1 MGILSDQVVEEHAAR
16 ASDTAS
22 VDLHASL
29 PHADLLMGEHLSA
42 AASGSRLWSLTQRG
56 LALLAIILASPIFL
70 ILFIAVK
77 VTSPGP
83 FLYRQTR
90 FGVGGVPFET
100 LKVRTMTEGAD
111 RDQSRAIYVAAG
123 DPEITRIGRLLRDLK
138 LDELPQLWNVVRGDM
153 ALVGPRPIAPA
164 LQRKLEREIPGFR
177 LRLAVPPGLTS
188 LAQICII
195 RNAEGDRMLRDWQMR
210 FEAEMHYIANRSCAY
225 DVIVI
230 GLTMLYLVRRVFTET
245 VIRRLGRLF
254 QVSATTAACLLLAG
268 CLGYGG
274 NVDAD
279 GPITRLK
286 VTEGGP
292 IAISG
297 APARDTKSA
306 IQREAIRVEALAA
319 GAPDPAYRVGPGD
332 ILSINIFDEPGLN
345 ELVLRV
351 DERGKIQIPVLEN
364 FEVGGKSEVD
374 IRDDLKAAFS
384 NRFKDPWVLVQVV
397 EYRSQP
403 IYLLGEFNSPGV
415 RYLERPTNIV
425 QAVSLGNGIRES
437 ASLRGAQLRRD
448 GRVLPIDVEALLRD
462 GREDQNIW
470 LQPGDTLFMPNAAE
484 RQVYVLGAVDEPGA
498 VSLARKPLTLMQAIS
513 QVGGPISPGA
523 DMQQVR
529 IIRTNSPLEGEL
541 LVVDA
546 DSILSG
552 NMLDLPLQAEDVIF
566 IPKDGFGDWNDVV
579 ATILPS
585 LQLVGGTL
593 QPFVQ
598 IRFLL
603 DDD

>member
-1 MGILSDQVVEEHAAR
+1 MGILPEQVVEERAALLGEPEAPVC
-16 ASDTAS
+16 ASSAT
-22 VDLHASL
+22 L
-29 PHADLLMGEHLSA
+29 PTVPQS
-42 AASGSRLWSLTQRG
+42 SRLWSLVQRG
-56 LALLAIILASPIFL
+56 LALFAILLASPVFL
-70 ILFIAVK
+70 LLFIAVK

-90 FGVGGVPFET
+90 FGVGGMPFET
-100 LKVRTMTEGAD
+100 LKVRTMTVGAD
-111 RDQSRAIYVAAG
+111 KDAKRAIYVASG

-164 LQRKLEREIPGFR
+164 LQKQLETEIPGFR
-177 LRLAVPPGLTS
+177 MRLAVQPGLTS

-210 FEAEMHYIANRSCAY
+210 FEAEMHYIANRSFAY

-230 GLTMLYLVRRVFTET
+230 GLTMLYLARRLFSET
-245 VIRRLGRLF
+245 VIRRLGRAF
-254 QVSATTAACLLLAG
+254 QVSAATAVCLLLVG

-274 NVDAD
+274 NVDSE
-279 GPITRLK
+279 GPVTRLK
-286 VTEGGP
+286 VTDGGP
-292 IAISG
+292 VAIDG
-297 APARDTKSA
+297 APARDTAGA
-306 IQREAIRVEALAA
+306 IQREAVRIEALSA
-319 GAPDPAYRVGPGD
+319 GEPDPAYRVGPAD
-332 ILSINIFDEPGLN
+332 ILSINIFDEPGLSD
-345 ELVLRV
+345 LVLRV
-351 DERGKIQIPVLEN
+351 DERGQVQIPVLET
-364 FEVGGKSEVD
+364 FKVGGKTELE
-374 IRDDLKAAFS
+374 IRDALKEAFS
-384 NRFKDPWVLVQVV
+384 VRFKDPWVLVQVV

-415 RYLERPTNIV
+415 QYLERPTNVV
-425 QAVSLGNGIRES
+425 QAVSLGNGIREG

-448 GRVLPIDVEALLRD
+448 GRVLPIDVEALLCD

-484 RQVYVLGAVDEPGA
+484 RQAYVMGAVQEPGA
-498 VSLARKPLTLMQAIS
+498 VSLARKPLTLLQAIS

-529 IIRTNSPLEGEL
+529 IIRAHSPLEGEL
-541 LVVDA
+541 LVVDVDA
-546 DSILSG
+546 ILTG
-552 NMLDLPLQAEDVIF
+552 NMLDLPLQADDLIF
-566 IPKDGFGDWNDVV
+566 VPKDGIGDWNDVV
-579 ATILPS
+579 ATIAPS
-585 LQLVGGTL
+585 LQLVGATL

-598 IRFLL
+598 VRFLL